1 MLLESLVSAV
11 ITKKAMSESE
21 AIENI
26 NYFLKKFRFIK
37 FSSDSSFPNFSE
49 IILAMK
55 ELGLTREY
63 FNYTCLRYDKTE
75 NTNVM
80 MTTCVHCGNNISV
93 VNGNHEI
100 KHMFQINKTKTLIL
114 LEELNLRREKE
125 MLDHY
130 LIEDYSL
137 NLEQLKKRKENLI
150 PFMGSGLS
158 VPFNLP
164 NWKGMLNGFSR
175 YLKKGYEGY
184 YNDKLD
190 EGDYFEALSYLK
202 KSSFLSKDEL
212 IQEQIVDIF
221 NEKINMKIERENHNY
236 QDVLDLNSDFYLTTN
251 YDNIFSTIRGSFHP
265 PLMWDDIENMQKFLG
280 EKKQSIVHLHGMIH
294 KPKTMI
300 VTKES
305 YDGLYKNEDFMR
317 IISTFMSNK
326 SFIFLGFSFQ
336 DVYFK
341 DLYEKIISKTGGEH
355 FIILPN
361 ISYSDALTFSKQN
374 LKVIGINVKES
385 DVGIDGEDLVKG
397 IKTILNYINNDTK

>member
-26 NYFLKKFRFIK
+26 NSFLKKFRFIK

>member
-26 NYFLKKFRFIK
+26 NSFLKKFRFIK

-137 NLEQLKKRKENLI
+137 NLEQLKKRKE
-150 PFMGSGLS
+150 
-158 VPFNLP
+158 
-164 NWKGMLNGFSR
+164 K
-175 YLKKGYEGY
+175 
-184 YNDKLD
+184 
-190 EGDYFEALSYLK
+190 
-202 KSSFLSKDEL
+202 
-212 IQEQIVDIF
+212 
-221 NEKINMKIERENHNY
+221 
-236 QDVLDLNSDFYLTTN
+236 
-251 YDNIFSTIRGSFHP
+251 
-265 PLMWDDIENMQKFLG
+265 
-280 EKKQSIVHLHGMIH
+280 
-294 KPKTMI
+294 
-300 VTKES
+300 
-305 YDGLYKNEDFMR
+305 R
-317 IISTFMSNK
+317 I
-326 SFIFLGFSFQ
+326 
-336 DVYFK
+336 
-341 DLYEKIISKTGGEH
+341 
-355 FIILPN
+355 
-361 ISYSDALTFSKQN
+361 
-374 LKVIGINVKES
+374 
-385 DVGIDGEDLVKG
+385 
-397 IKTILNYINNDTK
+397 